1 MSQKIRIKLKSY
13 DHNLVDK
20 SAEKIA
26 AAGGVVGELLAILIG
41 GAAGSFTAPDV
52 LSLSLSNDAARER
65 DVSLGSGVIIPLNTT
80 TDFPDLVARIA
91 AFFRD
96 ESCGQCVPCRVG
108 TIRQEELVHRARSGG
123 VMELDLLTELQQV
136 MADASICGLGHTATN
151 AVRSA
156 LVLGLI
162 GGADA

>member
-1 MSQKIRIKLKSY
+1 
-13 DHNLVDK
+13 
-20 SAEKIA
+20 
-26 AAGGVVGELLAILIG
+26 
-41 GAAGSFTAPDV
+41 
-52 LSLSLSNDAARER
+52 
-65 DVSLGSGVIIPLNTT
+65 LGSGVIIPLNTS

-91 AFFRD
+91 EFFRD

-108 TIRQEELVHRARSGG
+108 TIRQEELVHRARSGRARDA
-123 VMELDLLTELQQV
+123 VLELDLLTELQQV